1 MAAMT
6 VAKAIDST
14 IVLNDGTVIPMFG
27 LGVYRI
33 DDNCSGVIAA
43 ALKQGYL
50 LIDTAEFYNNE
61 ISVGIGI
68 QQSGKKREEIF
79 VISKWWPTNEGA
91 NGALKSLD
99 LCLKNLQS
107 HYVDLYMIHAP
118 KDGYCRDAYQALMG
132 AKKEGKIS
140 SPLYLTSS
148 AFTRRVQ
155 YAIRITI
162 SFLVGGFLVYGTSL
176 SDQSATQYLVPVMCI
191 LGIQETFGMTV
202 LTCYQ
207 ILTAIT
213 PLSIF
218 LYVLQKIGL
227 GYKDYLA
234 AELIL
239 LISSFFIAYKCS
251 QVQTR
256 KIALLIST
264 IFFST
269 IVNQPGLPS
278 TFIFILL
285 EQFAIGIFV
294 GLFVSMLIFPL
305 FATFDIE
312 NRVSYCL
319 TNLQQMESI
328 VIQAFLST
336 DQMSAQAALARAS
349 TIEQMVRST
358 MTLMHTRLN
367 ETRME
372 PSRCLQRIF
381 NRRRR
386 HLIDLKLQEQ
396 IDLISA
402 LMFHVCSLE
411 LMVKQCHFNEYHSH
425 FTSEL
430 QTSLLHLSSCQAT
443 IVSSLMA
450 PTVITR
456 DEFNVR
462 LNELQQALD
471 SLRRASIN
479 ARLHQVEHVLESAK
493 QIRSED
499 YLSHT
504 FFLFQLDAIVRLV
517 IQATV
522 TDPNKTF
529 FQEIKDTFKQK
540 QNKKRR
546 SIKEMLKPQWPRVLQ
561 ALKSVVI
568 IGVGSIF
575 VMVPRLAA
583 TFENG
588 QWILIALCMTQGDTV
603 GGALTTMKMRLVG
616 TLLGAM
622 WAYVTYL
629 SANDH
634 VYNTMGMLVPWIFI
648 FGYLRSLP
656 EWGYTAVVAAFT
668 PVLINL
674 GRIPYG
680 DTMPG
685 GNYALLR
692 IEENLVGITIAIVLT
707 IVIFP
712 VFAID
717 ILKNNIQGTLELCR
731 QSVTSMQSIYDQFL
745 PDDNSDIGIINVE
758 KQNEQE
764 VKSFID
770 TQRSRFH
777 QLISSQRAL
786 VGHVALE
793 PTLWWFHNTFST
805 ARYETLVQQQVDMF
819 RMLHNIDAIL
829 MRIDEC
835 TDHDRNHIINLQMYA
850 AGRFFPHDLHVEV
863 ANLSRQLNDCV
874 ALWSSYFALT
884 QTRFYRMFRDCT
896 FSRTKLNESDLLKHE
911 QCLIELHHT
920 IHRLQI
926 QHQSSLDGILE
937 NYLDSLTQG
946 ESPTKFI
953 PYVEN
958 DTFDSIIIGISAM
971 YYSTTQLA
979 RAALAL
985 GTNIHTIFE
994 LETTSL
1000 YKSF

>member
-1 MAAMT
+1 MHIW
-6 VAKAIDST
+6 KIFQT
-14 IVLNDGTVIPMFG
+14 IS
-27 LGVYRI
+27 R
-33 DDNCSGVIAA
+33 
-43 ALKQGYL
+43 
-50 LIDTAEFYNNE
+50 FYFNY
-61 ISVGIGI
+61 
-68 QQSGKKREEIF
+68 
-79 VISKWWPTNEGA
+79 
-91 NGALKSLD
+91 
-99 LCLKNLQS
+99 
-107 HYVDLYMIHAP
+107 HYH
-118 KDGYCRDAYQALMG
+118 
-132 AKKEGKIS
+132 S

-176 SDQSATQYLVPVMCI
+176 SNQSTTQYLVPVICI
-191 LGIQETFGMTV
+191 LCIQETFGMTV
-202 LTCYQ
+202 LTSYQ

-285 EQFAIGIFV
+285 EQFVIGIFV

-336 DQMSAQAALARAS
+336 DQMSAQAALARSS

-358 MTLMHTRLN
+358 MTLMHVRLN

-372 PSRCLQRIF
+372 PSRCLQRIC

-411 LMVKQCHFNEYHSH
+411 LMVKQCQFNEYHSH
-425 FTSEL
+425 FASAL
-430 QTSLLHLSSCQAT
+430 QMSLLHLSSCQAT
-443 IVSSLMA
+443 IVSSLIP

-471 SLRRASIN
+471 SLRRASID

-493 QIRSED
+493 QISSED
-499 YLSHT
+499 HLSHS
-504 FFLFQLDAIVRLV
+504 FFLFQLDTIVRLV

-529 FQEIKDTFKQK
+529 FQEIKDAFKQK

-546 SIKEMLKPQWPRVLQ
+546 SIKEVLKPQWPRVLQ
-561 ALKSVVI
+561 ALKCVVI
-568 IGVGSIF
+568 IGVGS
-575 VMVPRLAA
+575 
-583 TFENG
+583 
-588 QWILIALCMTQGDTV
+588 CHGDTV

-622 WAYVTYL
+622 WAYITYL
-629 SANDH
+629 SVNDN
-634 VYNTMGMLVPWIFI
+634 VYNTLGMLVPWIFI

-656 EWGYTAVVAAFT
+656 EWGYAAAVAAFT

-680 DTMPG
+680 DIVPG
-685 GNYALLR
+685 GDYALLR
-692 IEENLVGITIAIVLT
+692 IEENLVGIAIAIVLT
-707 IVIFP
+707 LVIFP

-731 QSVTSMQSIYDQFL
+731 QSVVSMHSIYGQFL
-745 PDDNSDIGIINVE
+745 PDDNSDISIINVE
-758 KQNEQE
+758 IQNEQE

-777 QLISSQRAL
+777 QLISSQRTL

-829 MRIDEC
+829 MRIYEC
-835 TDHDRNHIINLQMYA
+835 TDHDRNHINNLQMYA
-850 AGRFFPHDLHVEV
+850 AGQFFPHDLHAEA

-874 ALWSSYFALT
+874 TLWSSYFALT
-884 QTRFYRMFRDCT
+884 QTRFYRIFRDCT
-896 FSRTKLNESDLLKHE
+896 FSRTKLSESDLLKHE

-937 NYLDSLTQG
+937 NYLDRLTQG

-958 DTFDSIIIGISAM
+958 DKFDSIILGISAM
-971 YYSTTQLA
+971 YYSTTQLV